1 MNSKLVSFS
10 STRGHEL
17 AARWDYGSAPPRAVA
32 LFAHCFT
39 CSKDLK
45 AVRRISR
52 ALVDRGIGVL
62 RFDFTGLGESEGE
75 FGETNFTSN
84 VEDLLAAAEY
94 LRRGHGAPSLLIGHS
109 LGGAAAL
116 VGASEIP
123 ECKAVAT
130 IGAPSSTRHL
140 QHSLLASNPQLA
152 EADEGTTVVL
162 AGRRFRLQK
171 QLIED
176 LGKDRVETSV
186 GRLGRALLV
195 LHSPVDDVV
204 DIDHAR
210 RIYQAAKHPKSFV
223 SLDSADHLLLQNPA
237 DARYAAEVLAT
248 WAGRYLD
255 LEEAPTATTDA
266 DEVGGLDPGEVVVRG
281 GRSFVQDIRAGR
293 HRLVADEPESVGGS
307 DRGPNPY
314 DFLLTA
320 LGTCVSMTLRM
331 YANRK
336 GWPLEAVEV
345 RLRHQK
351 IHARDC
357 SECETAEGKIDRI
370 DRTIELVGDLD
381 PAQRQRLM
389 EIADRCPVHRTLT
402 SETFIST
409 EEKTGDRT

>member
-1 MNSKLVSFS
+1 M
-10 STRGHEL
+10 
-17 AARWDYGSAPPRAVA
+17 
-32 LFAHCFT
+32 
-39 CSKDLK
+39 
-45 AVRRISR
+45 
-52 ALVDRGIGVL
+52 DRGIGVL

-84 VEDLLAAAEY
+84 IEDLLSAAEY
-94 LRRGHGAPSLLIGHS
+94 LRRGHGAPALLIGHS

-140 QHSLLASNPQLA
+140 QRSLLDSNPQLA

-162 AGRRFRLQK
+162 AGRRFQLQK

-176 LGKDRVETSV
+176 LGKDRVEASV
-186 GRLGRALLV
+186 AELGRALLIM
-195 LHSPVDDVV
+195 HSPVDEVV

-210 RIYQAAKHPKSFV
+210 RIYEVAKHPKSFV
-223 SLDSADHLLLQNPA
+223 SLDSADHLLLRDPA
-237 DARYAAEVLAT
+237 DARYVAEVLAA
-248 WAGRYLD
+248 WASRFLD
-255 LEEAPTATTDA
+255 LEEEPEPDAPISVS
-266 DEVGGLDPGEVVVRG
+266 DEPGEVVVRG
-281 GRSFVQDIRAGR
+281 GRSFVQDIRAGG

-307 DRGPNPY
+307 GRGPNPY

-320 LGTCVSMTLRM
+320 LGACVSMTLRM

-336 GWPLEAVEV
+336 DWPLEAVEV

-357 SECETAEGKIDRI
+357 SECENAEGKVDRI

-381 PAQRQRLM
+381 PDQRQRLM

-409 EEKTGDRT
+409 QEKTGDRT